1 MSNTAKEMVR
11 QFVML
16 TLDDSYGIS
25 KEAYDL
31 LNQMMIEDR
40 EMANIL
46 HDTIEMAVETS
57 DGRYAIN
64 PDLM

>member
-1 MSNTAKEMVR
+1 MRKTAKEMVR